1 MATEFDIA
9 KVNISYRGKNA
20 YVRPAKNEDIP
31 QFVKGLH
38 DVF

>member
-20 YVRPAKNEDIP
+20 YVRPAKNEDIL
-31 QFVKGLH
+31 QLVMGFN